1 MLPTMDMVMVML
13 LLRKTAQSVMSPK
26 LLKLAHQQLKQS
38 VMILNCPS
46 KLLLMLNNV
55 IKSPVLYAQSLSQKF
70 PKKSVFTNTL
80 RNTKR
85 LLPKLLRSTMLKK
98 PMYKWSLSAV
108 VHTVVTDTMPLC
120 TMPLSTTPPTMG
132 SITTEPTLDTPH
144 TLLARGRPRL
154 RLAQRLNPMLKGQN
168 VMLKDM
174 VMEVMA
180 NTAKRL
186 LKKLPTMYLYLPQL
200 ISRSRFP
207 TLFPKR
213 FALTNPSYFP
223 WSHVMISFQPN
234 ASKYLQLLIAPSKLP
249 HAKPNWEPP
258 LVQTMSSAYPNN
270 AVLHLF
276 TDMLNMSHQDIIT
289 KHFKS

>member
-46 KLLLMLNNV
+46 RSLLMLNNV
-55 IKSPVLYAQSLSQKF
+55 IKSPVLSAQSLSQKF

-85 LLPKLLRSTMLKK
+85 LSPKLLRSTMLKK

-108 VHTVVTDTMPLC
+108 VHNVDTDTMPLC

-154 RLAQRLNPMLKGQN
+154 RLAQRLKPMLKGQN

-186 LKKLPTMYLYLPQL
+186 LKKLPTMYLYLLQL
-200 ISRSRFP
+200 ISLSRFP

-213 FALTNPSYFP
+213 FALTNPFLFP
-223 WSHVMISFQPN
+223 WSHVLISCQPN
-234 ASKYLQLLIAPSKLP
+234 ASKYLLFKIAPSSLP
-249 HAKPNWEPP
+249 HARPNWEPP
-258 LVQTMSSAYPNN
+258 LVQTMNSAYPNN
-270 AVLHLF
+270 AVSHLF

>member
-46 KLLLMLNNV
+46 RSLLMLNNV
-55 IKSPVLYAQSLSQKF
+55 IKSPVLSAQSLSQKF

-85 LLPKLLRSTMLKK
+85 LSPKLLRSTMLKK

-108 VHTVVTDTMPLC
+108 VDIVVTDTMPLC
-120 TMPLSTTPPTMG
+120 IMPPSTMPPTMD
-132 SITTEPTLDTPH
+132 SITMEPTLDTPH

-154 RLAQRLNPMLKGQN
+154 KLAQRLKLMLKDQN
-168 VMLKDM
+168 AMLKDM

-186 LKKLPTMYLYLPQL
+186 LKKLPTMFLYLPQL
-200 ISRSRFP
+200 ISLSRFP

-213 FALTNPSYFP
+213 FALTNPFLFP
-223 WSHVMISFQPN
+223 WSHVLISCQPN
-234 ASKYLQLLIAPSKLP
+234 ASKYLQFKIAPSPLP
-249 HAKPNWEPP
+249 TAKPNWEPP
-258 LVQTMSSAYPNN
+258 ACSNHELSLPKQRCIALVYGHAEHVAPGY
-270 AVLHLF
+270 
-276 TDMLNMSHQDIIT
+276 
-289 KHFKS
+289 

>member
-46 KLLLMLNNV
+46 RSLLMLNNV
-55 IKSPVLYAQSLSQKF
+55 IKSPVLSAQSLSKKF

-85 LLPKLLRSTMLKK
+85 LSPKLLRSTMLKK

-108 VHTVVTDTMPLC
+108 VHTVDTDTMPLC
-120 TMPLSTTPPTMG
+120 TMPLSTMPPTMG
-132 SITTEPTLDTPH
+132 SITVEPTLDTPH

-154 RLAQRLNPMLKGQN
+154 RLAQRLKPMLKGQN

-186 LKKLPTMYLYLPQL
+186 LKKLPTMCLYLPQL
-200 ISRSRFP
+200 ISLSRLV
-207 TLFPKR
+207 LFYISKKR
-213 FALTNPSYFP
+213 HVYFL
-223 WSHVMISFQPN
+223 SLKTKM
-234 ASKYLQLLIAPSKLP
+234 LL
-249 HAKPNWEPP
+249 
-258 LVQTMSSAYPNN
+258 
-270 AVLHLF
+270 
-276 TDMLNMSHQDIIT
+276 
-289 KHFKS
+289 

>member
-46 KLLLMLNNV
+46 RSLLMLNNV
-55 IKSPVLYAQSLSQKF
+55 IKSPVLSAQSLSQKF

-85 LLPKLLRSTMLKK
+85 LSPKLLRSTMLKK
-98 PMYKWSLSAV
+98 PMSKWSLSAV
-108 VHTVVTDTMPLC
+108 VPIVVTDTMPLC
-120 TMPLSTTPPTMG
+120 TMPPSTMPPTMD
-132 SITTEPTLDTPH
+132 SITMEPTLDTPH

-154 RLAQRLNPMLKGQN
+154 RLAQRLKLMPKDQN

-180 NTAKRL
+180 NTAKRW

-200 ISRSRFP
+200 ISLSRFP

-213 FALTNPSYFP
+213 FALTNPSNFP
-223 WSHVMISFQPN
+223 WSLVMISFQPN
-234 ASKYLQLLIAPSKLP
+234 ASKYLLFKIAPSALP
-249 HAKPNWEPP
+249 TAKPNWEPP

-270 AVLHLF
+270 AVSHLF

-289 KHFKS
+289 KLFKS

>member
-55 IKSPVLYAQSLSQKF
+55 IKSPVLYAQSLSKKF

-85 LLPKLLRSTMLKK
+85 LLPKLLRSTMLRK

-120 TMPLSTTPPTMG
+120 TTPPTMG
-132 SITTEPTLDTPH
+132 SITTELTLDTPH

-154 RLAQRLNPMLKGQN
+154 RLAQRLKPMLRGQN

-186 LKKLPTMYLYLPQL
+186 LKKLPTMCLYLPQL
-200 ISRSRFP
+200 ISLSRFP

-213 FALTNPSYFP
+213 FALTNLFLFP
-223 WSHVMISFQPN
+223 LSHVLISCQQN
-234 ASKYLQLLIAPSKLP
+234 ASKYLLFKIAPSPLP
-249 HAKPNWEPP
+249 TAKPNWEPP
-258 LVQTMSSAYPNN
+258 PVQTMSSAYPNN
-270 AVLHLF
+270 AVSHLF

-289 KHFKS
+289 KLFKS

>member
-26 LLKLAHQQLKQS
+26 LLKLAHPQLKQS
-38 VMILNCPS
+38 VKILNCPS
-46 KLLLMLNNV
+46 RSSLMLSNV
-55 IKSPVLYAQSLSQKF
+55 TKSPVLSAQSLSQLF
-70 PKKSVFTNTL
+70 PKKSVFMNTL

-85 LLPKLLRSTMLKK
+85 LSPKLLRSTTLKK
-98 PMYKWSLSAV
+98 PMSKWSLSAV
-108 VHTVVTDTMPLC
+108 VPIVVTDTMPLC

-144 TLLARGRPRL
+144 TLLAKGRPRL
-154 RLAQRLNPMLKGQN
+154 RLAQRLKPMLKGQN
-168 VMLKDM
+168 VMLNM

-200 ISRSRFP
+200 ISLSRYP

-213 FALTNPSYFP
+213 FALTNPFLFP
-223 WSHVMISFQPN
+223 WSHVLISCQPN
-234 ASKYLQLLIAPSKLP
+234 ASKYLLFKIAPSALP
-249 HAKPNWEPP
+249 TAKPNWEPP
-258 LVQTMSSAYPNN
+258 PVQTMSSAYPNN
-270 AVLHLF
+270 AVSHLF

-289 KHFKS
+289 KLFKS